1 MTEGHSRMA
10 LQNRIPDAS
19 CLFPECTGSRA
30 GLICSAK
37 VFCYLESFSAAGVAE
52 EHLFLL
58 PSSWVALDKPP
69 KCPKVQFPLL

>member
-1 MTEGHSRMA
+1 MTEGHSRMG

-19 CLFPECTGSRA
+19 CVFPECTGSRA

-52 EHLFLL
+52 EPGGRLSIFAVFWLGGL
-58 PSSWVALDKPP
+58 GQAS
-69 KCPKVQFPLL
+69 